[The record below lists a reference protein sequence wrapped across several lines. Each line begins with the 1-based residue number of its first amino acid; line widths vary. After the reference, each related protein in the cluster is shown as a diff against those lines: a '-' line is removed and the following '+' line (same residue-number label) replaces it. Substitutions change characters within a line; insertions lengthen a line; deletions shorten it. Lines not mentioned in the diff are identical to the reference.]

1 MGGLGVHDSAHN
13 SLHKPN
19 SCWTDGPLPH
29 GFSSWRGQLVTQL
42 TTLNVSDLRE
52 GLGKHGEGQSCQSES
67 GRLHR
72 VAISSFR
79 THKKGKSEHF
89 SNYCRLIS
97 SPQHFQKEECLK
109 DNINHGNPLP
119 AWHRLE
125 EGREA
130 ERGMARLCSLTTSLR
145 MQQAVQTSCLGSAEN
160 TQQAPKALGLS
171 GEQGSHDTR
180 EEGTG
185 FKYLFQSRFPR
196 VKSEFPGT
204 QAQVHCYCHS
214 AVSHVSPQKG
224 EQGSLPNTPVSM
236 DLFV

>member
-19 SCWTDGPLPH
+19 SCWTDGPLQH
-29 GFSSWRGQLVTQL
+29 GFSSWRGQLVTPTHDFKCL
-42 TTLNVSDLRE
+42 
-52 GLGKHGEGQSCQSES
+52 GLKGGVGETRRSCQGES

-72 VAISSFR
+72 VAISSFH
-79 THKKGKSEHF
+79 THKKRKSEHV

-119 AWHRLE
+119 AWHGLE

-130 ERGMARLCSLTTSLR
+130 ERGMAGFCSLTTSLR
-145 MQQAVQTSCLGSAEN
+145 MQQAIQTSCLGSAEN
-160 TQQAPKALGLS
+160 SQQAPKTLGLR

-180 EEGTG
+180 EEGTS
-185 FKYLFQSRFPR
+185 FKYIFQSRFPR

-204 QAQVHCYCHS
+204 QAQIHCYCHS
-214 AVSHVSPQKG
+214 VVSHISSQKG
-224 EQGSLPNTPVSM
+224 EQGS
-236 DLFV
+236 